1 MSEVI
6 YRDGSYLANN
16 PSWHEEDSPWKARQ
30 IIRLLEAN
38 RLKPS
43 TICEIG
49 CGAGG
54 ILTSMAREMS
64 PTTRFKGYEISP
76 DAFALCASKRASNV
90 QFSLTD
96 LLAEDAEH
104 FDVALAIDVFEHVED
119 YFGFLRKL
127 KPRATYKVFHIPL
140 DMSVLW
146 TLLKWPIVNGRNRV
160 GLLHERY
167 RPCDAARQRLRDRRL
182 LLYAR
187 RSRTAQPVGPRP
199 LLEIASKGSVRCA
212 PRFCRA
218 AFGWVFASSARE
230 VIA

>member
-54 ILTSMAREMS
+54 ILTSMARQMS

-119 YFGFLRKL
+119 YFSFLRKL

-160 GLLHERY
+160 GHLHY
-167 RPCDAARQRLRDRRL
+167 FMKDTALATLRDSGYEIVDYFYTPGGLELPNLSVLDRCLKLPRKAAFAVHQDFTVRL
-182 LLYAR
+182 LGGY
-187 RSRTAQPVGPRP
+187 S
-199 LLEIASKGSVRCA
+199 LLALAK
-212 PRFCRA
+212 
-218 AFGWVFASSARE
+218 
-230 VIA
+230 